1 MNLKP
6 EKRNGRQDMDFKRIL
21 VLAPHTDDGEFGCGG
36 SVARFIEEKKEVFYV
51 AFSAAEKSVPA
62 NFPKDILRK
71 EVKKATAKL
80 GIKRS
85 NLILLEYEVRN
96 FPFFRQ
102 KILDDMIKLNNK
114 IKPDIVF
121 LPSTKDTHQDHKV
134 ITEEGFRTFKK
145 ITMLGYEIP
154 WNNLT
159 FNTNA
164 FIFFE
169 NRHLEKKLASLKCY
183 LSQFG
188 RTYATEEFIRSLAIT
203 RGAQIGTK
211 YAEVF
216 EVIRWVIR

>member
-1 MNLKP
+1 MNA
-6 EKRNGRQDMDFKRIL
+6 QRIL

-36 SVARFIEEKKEVFYV
+36 SIARFVEEKSEIFYA
-51 AFSAAEKSVPA
+51 AFSAAEESVPA
-62 NFPKDILRK
+62 NFPKDALRE
-71 EVKKATAKL
+71 EVKEATAKL

-85 NLILLEYEVRN
+85 NLILFKHKVRN

-102 KILDDMIKLNNK
+102 KILDDMIKLNDE

-121 LPSTKDTHQDHKV
+121 LPSVKDTHQDHKV

-145 ITMLGYEIP
+145 TTMLGYEIP

-159 FNTNA
+159 FDTNA
-164 FIFFE
+164 FIFLQD
-169 NRHLEKKLASLKCY
+169 RHLEKKLASLKCY
-183 LSQFG
+183 ISQFG
-188 RTYATEEFIRSLAIT
+188 RNYASEEFIRSLAIT

-216 EVIRWVIR
+216 EVIRWVLK

>member
-1 MNLKP
+1 
-6 EKRNGRQDMDFKRIL
+6 MDFKRIL
-21 VLAPHTDDGEFGCGG
+21 ILAPHTDDGEFGCGG

-51 AFSAAEKSVPA
+51 AFSAAEKSVPP
-62 NFPKDILRK
+62 NFPKDILKK
-71 EVKKATAKL
+71 EVKEATAKL

-85 NLILLEYEVRN
+85 NLILLKYEVRN

-102 KILDDMIKLNNK
+102 KILDDMIELDKK

-134 ITEEGFRTFKK
+134 VTEEGFRTFKK

-159 FNTNA
+159 FDTNA
-164 FIFFE
+164 FVFLE
-169 NRHLEKKLASLKCY
+169 DKHLEKKLSSLKCY
-183 LSQFG
+183 LSQFS

-203 RGAQIGTK
+203 RGKQIGTK